1 MQLTKNFFSKML
13 RLLVFGGVAWAWGI
27 TQAQAGW
34 FTNEKINVN
43 LKVQDEAGRPIPF
56 VTVWQFVK
64 FDPTHTNGSDISL
77 TMEDLWRCTVRYQDT
92 FEYVVEHGDKPVRS
106 ILVPRMGNQQG
117 EVRHVL
123 DYEEITGRS
132 NRYSR
137 PAPLA
142 FGYTLMKRGYEP
154 GKVEFLLH
162 KDAKNA
168 DAMLTLKRDLSQEIE
183 DRPYL
188 QMYDRIRYE
197 LSDTQLNTA
206 LNLENNRRIAALCK
220 GLEQA
225 AQMAIAADDNR
236 AAARIYA
243 RMRYLP
249 ELTIVNNRVAGFSQ
263 TNPSSAQSEQMLQR
277 ALELDPENLFVW
289 MHTIQKRTNNHMT
302 ISPKARTI
310 QNIAELE
317 ALIEKHGA
325 AAWPEIFRWRAGSY
339 ANLGD
344 FATARNR
351 YLEAARLEPKF
362 TDWNERIEDM
372 KRAMRMKN
380 IPVPSDW

>member
-1 MQLTKNFFSKML
+1 MQLTQRYFLKML
-13 RLLVFGGVAWAWGI
+13 LLLILGGVTWVWGI
-27 TQAQAGW
+27 TKAQARW
-34 FTNEKINVN
+34 LIDEKINVTI
-43 LKVQDEAGRPIPF
+43 KVQDEAGQPIPF

-64 FDPTHTNGSDISL
+64 FDPAHTNGIDTSL
-77 TMEDLWRCTVRYQDT
+77 TMEDLWRCTVRYKDT
-92 FEYVVEHGDKPVRS
+92 FEYVLEHGDKPIRLM
-106 ILVPRMGNQQG
+106 IVPRMGNQQG
-117 EVRHVL
+117 EVRDVL
-123 DYEEITGRS
+123 DYEGMTGRS
-132 NRYSR
+132 NRYTR
-137 PAPLA
+137 PDPLV
-142 FGYTLMKRGYEP
+142 FGYTLMKRGYAP
-154 GKVEFLLH
+154 GKIEFLLY
-162 KDAKNA
+162 KDAKHA
-168 DAMLTLKRDLSQEIE
+168 EAVITLKRDLSEALE

-188 QMYDRIRYE
+188 QTYDRIRYE

-206 LNLENNRRIAALCK
+206 LNLENNRRIAALRK

-249 ELTIVNNRVAGFSQ
+249 ELIIVNNRVVGFSQ
-263 TNPSSAQSEQMLQR
+263 ANPSSAQSEQMLQR

-310 QNIAELE
+310 QNIAQLE

-344 FATARNR
+344 FVTARNR
-351 YLEAARLEPKF
+351 YLEAAILEPKF

>member
-1 MQLTKNFFSKML
+1 MQLVKKFFLKML
-13 RLLVFGGVAWAWGI
+13 RLLAFGGVAWALSI

-34 FTNEKINVN
+34 FSNERINVTI
-43 LKVQDEAGRPIPF
+43 KVRDEAGKPIPF
-56 VTVWQFVK
+56 VTVWQFIK
-64 FDPTHTNGSDISL
+64 FDPAHLSSDDISL

-92 FEYVVEHGDKPVRS
+92 FEYVLEHGDKPVRL
-106 ILVPRMGNQQG
+106 ILVPKMGNQQG

-123 DYEEITGRS
+123 DYEEMTGRS

-137 PAPLA
+137 PDPLA

-168 DAMLTLKRDLSQEIE
+168 DAVVTLKRDPLDELE
-183 DRPYL
+183 DQPYL
-188 QMYDRIRYE
+188 QMVDRIRYE
-197 LSDTQLNTA
+197 LSDTPLNTA
-206 LNLENNRRIAALCK
+206 LNLENYRRIAALRK
-220 GLEQA
+220 GLEESAQQA
-225 AQMAIAADDNR
+225 SAADDPR

-243 RMRYLP
+243 RMRYMP
-249 ELTIVNNRVAGFSQ
+249 ELIIVNNRVVGFLQ
-263 TNPSSAQSEQMLQR
+263 TNPGSAQGEQALQR

-289 MHTIQKRTNNHMT
+289 MHTIQKRTNNQKVT
-302 ISPKARTI
+302 SPEARTI
-310 QNIAELE
+310 RNIMQLE
-317 ALIEKHGA
+317 ALIEKHGE

-344 FATARNR
+344 FVTARNL

-380 IPVPSDW
+380 IPVPRDW